1 MRNILL
7 AGAATLLMA
16 GGAMA
21 QIGSP
26 SQTGPGGPPLTS
38 AQPPMNTPAP
48 MGSAMGTRTAT
59 ENSGQA
65 VRRTTRAQNRAAK
78 PMRPA
83 RASRMNESDRAYMGG
98 GMVLENGRPV
108 DMPMSSGMGGGSAP
122 GMRGSMM
129 GQDRMGGPS
138 GGTAGMRSDPGTGPG
153 MGRPMDPAGMGGAV
167 MPGGT
172 GTGRGAGTSASGG

>member
-1 MRNILL
+1 MRNVLL
-7 AGAATLLMA
+7 AGAAMLMVA
-16 GGAMA
+16 GGASA
-21 QIGSP
+21 QINSP

-59 ENSGQA
+59 ENSGQM
-65 VRRTTRAQNRAAK
+65 RQRSRAQSNRQARTARAA
-78 PMRPA
+78 
-83 RASRMNESDRAYMGG
+83 RMNESDRAYMGG

-138 GGTAGMRSDPGTGPG
+138 GGTAGMRSDPGVGPG
-153 MGRPMDPAGMGGAV
+153 MGRPMDPAGMGSAV

-172 GTGRGAGTSASGG
+172 GTGRGAGTSNSGG